1 MPSSPTNARRV
12 RELLIPHAGKETP
25 PPPLHSLARSIQP
38 IHGASAS
45 TLKSWRPRVMIIDPM
60 DPKYGLIDGR
70 HLAGSRPLFPKPLRV
85 PPDQVGRLLASTG
98 KLQHLQMEKQ
108 RRQRKDFR
116 ATNDVKDIEGAAPRS
131 LVGRTSEGIEVRR
144 PVDLPEREWT
154 CSAGQPA
161 RAAVNIEG
169 SHPALTKKETH
180 PRMPKSCSQP
190 HFPTSCSLSDL
201 RLRNVDNQLYQLKV
215 EEAHFATPGMNLQA
229 QPLARGNR
237 FDLEGLAS
245 AEEMRKQQCDKSIF
259 WR

>member
-1 MPSSPTNARRV
+1 MPSSPTNAQRV

-70 HLAGSRPLFPKPLRV
+70 HLAGSQPLFPKPLRV
-85 PPDQVGRLLASTG
+85 PPDQVGRLLSSTG

-116 ATNDVKDIEGAAPRS
+116 ATNDVRDIEGAAPRS

-144 PVDLPEREWT
+144 PVYLPEREWT

-169 SHPALTKKETH
+169 
-180 PRMPKSCSQP
+180 
-190 HFPTSCSLSDL
+190 LSDL

-237 FDLEGLAS
+237 FDLKGLAS
-245 AEEMRKQQCDKSIF
+245 AEEMRKQQYDKSIF
-259 WR
+259 W